1 MIFLKNGCG
10 FKPEPNVC
18 VRDTKVRKFSG
29 FGVRVEKKTELQKH
43 FTNPYFHKALYLN
56 EL

>member
-10 FKPEPNVC
+10 FMPKPNVC

-29 FGVRVEKKTELQKH
+29 FGVLVEKKRLDIL
-43 FTNPYFHKALYLN
+43 FLALEGSYY
-56 EL
+56 

>member
-10 FKPEPNVC
+10 FMPKPNVC

-29 FGVRVEKKTELQKH
+29 FGVRVEKKPGKSLLT
-43 FTNPYFHKALYLN
+43 FI
-56 EL
+56 